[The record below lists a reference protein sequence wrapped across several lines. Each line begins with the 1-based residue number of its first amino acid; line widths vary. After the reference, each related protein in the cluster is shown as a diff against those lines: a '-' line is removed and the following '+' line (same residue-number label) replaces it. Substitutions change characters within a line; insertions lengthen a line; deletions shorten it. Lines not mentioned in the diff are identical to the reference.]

1 MVDSFVNLGPMLGSA
16 LLWNLFIG
24 LLLGVGSFTIL
35 DSGKVTGQD
44 AGNNFFLHRDSI
56 GKSRAEEA
64 VRFLAE
70 LNDSVTGKA
79 DTRVSVEVWI
89 YGSRHIAMGPSLS
102 CHLIL

>member
-1 MVDSFVNLGPMLGSA
+1 MVDSFVNLAPVLVSV
-16 LLWNLFIG
+16 LPLNLFIG
-24 LLLGVGSFTIL
+24 LLPGVGSFTIL
-35 DSGKVTGQD
+35 DAGKVTGQD

-79 DTRVSVEVWI
+79 DTRVSTQVCI
-89 YGSRHIAMGPSLS
+89 YGSGDIAM
-102 CHLIL
+102 